1 MKLLD
6 FFRIFK
12 RKTLSKAEA
21 ERNTYLPFY
30 WDDDY
35 CQIEIVPAEN
45 SESIVERMTE
55 IKIPADQSREGL
67 GFTEIFEVGQ
77 MSITTFSE
85 EIRTDALSQL
95 LTDYKFE
102 KAKSINYV
110 GDKIANCETV
120 SSKAFGFPNF
130 TIFIETEE
138 EFVKHIWLAINAPD
152 SRAEISR
159 EQFKLIK
166 DALYSLGEE
175 YEMVLA
181 DWNSLQLIDLR
192 DRNQIDKYLN
202 SYWK

>member
-1 MKLLD
+1 MKILD

-12 RKTLSKAEA
+12 RKIASKTK
-21 ERNTYLPFY
+21 RNAYLPLS

-45 SESIVERMTE
+45 RESIENRITE
-55 IKIPADQSREGL
+55 VKILAEQSREGL

-77 MSITTFSE
+77 MSITTFSK
-85 EIRTDALSQL
+85 EILTEPLSQL
-95 LTDYKFE
+95 LTNYKFE

-110 GDKIANCETV
+110 GYKIANCETT
-120 SSKAFGFPNF
+120 STKAFGFSNF
-130 TIFIETEE
+130 TIFFDTEE
-138 EFVKHIWLAINAPD
+138 EFVKHIWLSINATA
-152 SRAEISR
+152 SRTEISR

-181 DWNSLQLIDLR
+181 DWNSLQLIDLSNK
-192 DRNQIDKYLN
+192 NQIDKYLN
-202 SYWK
+202 GYWK